1 MTAGAGRAEHR
12 SRLVG
17 RRAVL
22 EALRAQGRAV
32 EKVLL
37 AKGTHGSI
45 LREIEIAATAQG
57 VEVEWLERR
66 HLDKPAGSLPSQ
78 GVMACLRR
86 AEYAELADVLDQCRE
101 QGKQALLMMTDEI
114 EDPRNLGAIARCAE
128 AAGSLGLVI
137 TERRSAQRTSVTEKA
152 AGGALAHLPLARV
165 VNLQQALADAKAA
178 GLWVVGLDAGAG
190 QTLWEADLDRPIAL
204 VVGNEGRGL
213 RRLTREACDLLVRI
227 PMRGKTA
234 SLNAAVAAG
243 VALFE
248 IERQRRLS

>member
-1 MTAGAGRAEHR
+1 MTARAGRAEHR

-45 LREIEIAATAQG
+45 LREIEIAATVQG

-66 HLDKPAGSLPSQ
+66 HLDKLAGSLPSQ

-86 AEYAELADVLDQCRE
+86 TEYAELADVLDQCRE

-137 TERRSAQRTSVTEKA
+137 TERRSAQRTPVTEKA

>member
-66 HLDKPAGSLPSQ
+66 HLDKLAGSLPSQ

>member
-1 MTAGAGRAEHR
+1 MNRADQWA
-12 SRLVG
+12 RLVG

-22 EALRAQGRAV
+22 EALRAQDHAV

-37 AKGTHGSI
+37 ARGTHGAI
-45 LREIEIAATAQG
+45 MQEIAAAAAAQG

-66 HLDKPAGSLPSQ
+66 HLDKLSGALPSQ

-101 QGKQALLMMTDEI
+101 QGSQALLVVTDEI

-128 AAGSLGLVI
+128 AAGSQGLVI
-137 TERRSAQRTSVTEKA
+137 TQRRSAQRTPVTEKA

-165 VNLQQALADAKAA
+165 GNLQQALGDIKAA

-190 QTLWEADLDRPIAL
+190 QTIWEADLRRPLAL
-204 VVGNEGRGL
+204 VIGNEGRGL

-227 PMRGKTA
+227 PLKGKTA

-248 IERQRRLS
+248 TERQRMTHRV